1 MAVAATALHPFAPV
15 VAVVEE
21 SVAAAAPEQLNII
34 LAMNVFHS

>member
-1 MAVAATALHPFAPV
+1 MAVAALHSFAPV

-21 SVAAAAPEQLNII
+21 SVAVVPEQLDII